1 MAAAI
6 NELEIPSFNIPDLF
20 IPQKLGVVPSPKQSN
35 LSLAAVAAAIATPPP
50 CAVDGNIIS
59 KLDVHETGLEVLP
72 FAAVEHEVIVPK
84 QHVSPPSYSSAVQAP
99 PKRATTPELDY
110 SGSTASE
117 SDESEDNLRQSPTI
131 SKSKLVNPNVVSQ
144 AKLVLIAADRNGLEY
159 IKIASFEACVGCLHS
174 QLDLTELLTDKPPP
188 CTLFYLSN
196 CKHGAECKYG
206 HDYLLQPEH
215 YAEIRVSAKKS
226 PCPSRNKGE
235 AWTQPMR

>member
-20 IPQKLGVVPSPKQSN
+20 MPQKLGVVPSPKQSN
-35 LSLAAVAAAIATPPP
+35 LALAAVPAAIATPPP
-50 CAVDGNIIS
+50 CADDGNIVPTP
-59 KLDVHETGLEVLP
+59 DVHDIGLEALP
-72 FAAVEHEVIVPK
+72 FASVEPEVIVPK

-131 SKSKLVNPNVVSQ
+131 SKSKLNPNVVSQ
-144 AKLVLIAADRNGLEY
+144 AKFVLIAADRNDLEY
-159 IKIASFEACVGCLHS
+159 IKIASFEACVGCLDS

-206 HDYLLQPEH
+206 HDYLLEPEH
-215 YAEIRVSAKKS
+215 YNEIRQSAKKS

-235 AWTQPMR
+235 AWTRR

>member
-35 LSLAAVAAAIATPPP
+35 LALAAAIGTPAP
-50 CAVDGNIIS
+50 CADDGNILP
-59 KLDVHETGLEVLP
+59 KPDVHEIGLEALP
-72 FAAVEHEVIVPK
+72 FASMEPEVIVPK

-99 PKRATTPELDY
+99 AKRATTPELDY

-117 SDESEDNLRQSPTI
+117 SDESEDNLRQSPTV

-144 AKLVLIAADRNGLEY
+144 AKFVLIAADRNVVEY
-159 IKIASFEACVGCLHS
+159 IKIASFKACVGCVHS
-174 QLDLTELLTDKPPP
+174 QLDLTKLLTDKPPP

-215 YAEIRVSAKKS
+215 YAEIRLSAKKS

-235 AWTQPMR
+235 ASGWTQPPTR